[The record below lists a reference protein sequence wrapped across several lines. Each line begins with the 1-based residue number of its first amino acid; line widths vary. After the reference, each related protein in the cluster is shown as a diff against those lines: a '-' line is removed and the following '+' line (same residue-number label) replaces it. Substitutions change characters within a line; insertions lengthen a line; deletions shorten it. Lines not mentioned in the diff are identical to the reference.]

1 MHTFINFSNHPV
13 ANWDSLQKKEAYRLA
28 GTNIIKDIA
37 FPQIAPE
44 MTINEI
50 RTLAEKYVGEIKK
63 YSPSLV
69 MCQGEF
75 TLCYNVV
82 RLLKAEGIKVVA
94 ACSKRM
100 VEETEDGQKIVTFK
114 FEQFREY

>member
-13 ANWDSLQKKEAYRLA
+13 AKWDLAQKAEACRLA
-28 GTNIIKDIA
+28 ETDTIRDIP
-37 FPQIAPE
+37 FPTIATE

-50 RTLAEKYVGEIKK
+50 HTLAEKYVDEIKK
-63 YSPSLV
+63 YSPSVV

-100 VEETEDGQKIVTFK
+100 VKETVDGQKIVTFK